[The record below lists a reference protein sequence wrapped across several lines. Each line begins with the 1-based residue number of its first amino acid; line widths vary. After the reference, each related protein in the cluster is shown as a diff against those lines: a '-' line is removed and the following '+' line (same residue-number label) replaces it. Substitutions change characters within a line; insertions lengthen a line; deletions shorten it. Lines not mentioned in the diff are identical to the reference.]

1 MNNEEFIA
9 QSTEAPTGTLDR
21 EELELTVKTLS
32 ELQRDDKKSF
42 IDDGKFYQVR
52 DYLQHLFAG
61 MPPVKFLDDLLSYYH
76 GMERHIEK
84 DVLPEI
90 LQRAGLHAVT
100 TASGSEVEI
109 KKITTATLVDENEFA
124 AWAEKNGCADILKY
138 KFSIRKGEDIAAV
151 RAKLA
156 ELGTNY
162 VEGLD
167 KSGLPQSLGK
177 LARDL
182 MADGKPLPPPT
193 ALAVSI
199 FEEARLK

>member
-1 MNNEEFIA
+1 MDNEEFIK
-9 QSTEAPTGTLDR
+9 QSTDAPAGTLDR
-21 EELELTVKTLS
+21 EELELAVKTLS
-32 ELQRDDKKSF
+32 ELQRGDKESF
-42 IDDGKFYQVR
+42 LEDSRFIQTR
-52 DYLQHLFAG
+52 DFLQHLFQG
-61 MPPVKFLDDLLSYYH
+61 MPPVKFLEDLTSYYH

-100 TASGSEVEI
+100 TESGSEVEI
-109 KKITTATLVDENEFA
+109 KKITTAALVDENEFA
-124 AWAEKNGCADILKY
+124 EWAEAHGCADILKY

-199 FEEARLK
+199 FEEARLR